1 MPSSA
6 LAIVFSADTS
16 WFSNPASS
24 TYDLSTTR
32 QMIGLQEIVN
42 GVAVDSLGNHIAAHD
57 FAGQTVRLAADIN
70 FANVAGE
77 RTVPIGGDGSGHV
90 FNGTFD
96 GNGHRVYGYRITSY
110 EATGAGLFGATGPA
124 SSIHDVLVDHASIA
138 LSEPGASGPVIAEIG
153 SLVGD
158 CAGSMSGC
166 TATVDVSV
174 SVTSAVSVS
183 AGQPANIVHVG
194 GLAGSVA
201 KDLTQCRF
209 AGTVSASS
217 PSDAYEDDN
226 RVIDGVGGIA
236 GDVGGDAPGSGVHGD
251 ITGCVNDGTIRVST
265 DGSGGVDRFGEPIIS
280 QSANVGGIAGHAIGN
295 VADCE
300 NNRPIDAVNAGG
312 LGGIIGT
319 LRTTAISGLGDEGSD
334 PGTQTDSISIGDC
347 SNLGALT
354 GRFAVGGI
362 VGSAGS
368 FTTITRCT
376 NARHADIG
384 ASRWNKP
391 AGAGIAGQTF
401 GCVSLLL
408 QPRRRSD
415 AHRRRLLHGG
425 HRRHGAATYGQGQQ
439 LHLSAVRSPQLLQRR
454 YDPGIRRLQAGVARG
469 PERRL
474 RARLLL
480 RG

>member
-1 MPSSA
+1 M
-6 LAIVFSADTS
+6 
-16 WFSNPASS
+16 
-24 TYDLSTTR
+24 
-32 QMIGLQEIVN
+32 
-42 GVAVDSLGNHIAAHD
+42 
-57 FAGQTVRLAADIN
+57 
-70 FANVAGE
+70 
-77 RTVPIGGDGSGHV
+77 
-90 FNGTFD
+90 
-96 GNGHRVYGYRITSY
+96 
-110 EATGAGLFGATGPA
+110 
-124 SSIHDVLVDHASIA
+124 
-138 LSEPGASGPVIAEIG
+138 
-153 SLVGD
+153 GD

-174 SVTSAVSVS
+174 LVTSAVSVNAS
-183 AGQPANIVHVG
+183 EPANIVHVG

-251 ITGCVNDGTIRVST
+251 ISGCVNDGTIRVAT
-265 DGSGGVDRFGEPIIS
+265 DGSGGVDRFGELVIS
-280 QSANVGGIAGHAIGN
+280 QSANVGGIAGHAIGD
-295 VADCE
+295 VTGCV
-300 NNRPIDAVNAGG
+300 NNSSIGATNTAG

-319 LRTTAISGLGDEGSD
+319 LRTTAIAGIGDEGSD

-368 FTTITRCT
+368 YSTIATCT
-376 NARHADIG
+376 NGPDAHIA

-401 GCVSLLL
+401 GCVSYCYNRAAGPN
-408 QPRRRSD
+408 PRW
-415 AHRRRLLHGG
+415 RRLLHGR
-425 HRRHGAATYGQGQQ
+425 HRRHGAAPHGQGQQ
-439 LHLSAVRSPQLLQRR
+439 LHLAAVR
-454 YDPGIRRLQAGVARG
+454 GVAVATTSARSWHPGTSSRG
-469 PERRL
+469 RL
-474 RARLLL
+474 WDRTTATCTTVVSWMARS
-480 RG
+480 